1 MTVYKHAPIK
11 TLSKKEKKF
20 RSKPWLT
27 RGIITSIRTKNNMFK
42 LAIRNKSKSFSDSF
56 KKYRNLLTRLKDLS
70 KKLYFKDSVKRASG
84 NSKQLWRTV
93 NNIITTKSPKHK
105 SIDCVE
111 DNEGKFISDPIEISN
126 TLNNNFISIA
136 DNLLSQNNGNSNIEH
151 SSYNNS
157 QYSSCKHINSFFLSP
172 IKVEDIK
179 NYIDSMNKNKS
190 SRSDIPNIQFIKLSV
205 DIIAPVIS
213 NIFNHCIL
221 KGVFPESLK
230 IAEVIPIF
238 KSGSKSD
245 INNYRPISLLSPF
258 SKIFENHIYNQ
269 LNYFIKE
276 NNIFHKLQYGFRE
289 DSSTEL
295 AVSQI
300 VDDIIET
307 IDNKLIN
314 CSIFLDLAKAF
325 NTINHNIL
333 LKKLE
338 NYGIRGIP
346 LSLIKSF
353 LENRSQWTSVGT
365 VKSDLKLINVGVPQ
379 GSSLGPLLFLFYIN
393 DLPLSTKLKVRLFAD
408 DACLSYQH
416 SDATSLNNIINQEL
430 NKVSHWLH
438 LNKLFINYSKSSYLI
453 FNRTKLHHKFHITID
468 NKELQ
473 HNTSTKYLG
482 VIIDDKLNWKP
493 HITQLTSKLS
503 RNCYA
508 LTKLK
513 AYVDEPTLKTVYYG
527 LIYPHIQYCISSYG
541 NTAASNLESI
551 IKLHKRVIRNI
562 CDRPARSDTHQLFCH
577 LQMLKIKDIHKLQL
591 AKLMHK
597 YKDKYDIG
605 NNHSVKL
612 SDQHNYNTRLSSND
626 NYFMPRSRT
635 NLGLR
640 SFRYNGP
647 KLWQTVPLELKNLN
661 FPLF

>member
-1 MTVYKHAPIK
+1 
-11 TLSKKEKKF
+11 
-20 RSKPWLT
+20 
-27 RGIITSIRTKNNMFK
+27 
-42 LAIRNKSKSFSDSF
+42 
-56 KKYRNLLTRLKDLS
+56 
-70 KKLYFKDSVKRASG
+70 
-84 NSKQLWRTV
+84 
-93 NNIITTKSPKHK
+93 
-105 SIDCVE
+105 
-111 DNEGKFISDPIEISN
+111 
-126 TLNNNFISIA
+126 
-136 DNLLSQNNGNSNIEH
+136 
-151 SSYNNS
+151 
-157 QYSSCKHINSFFLSP
+157 
-172 IKVEDIK
+172 
-179 NYIDSMNKNKS
+179 MN
-190 SRSDIPNIQFIKLSV
+190 
-205 DIIAPVIS
+205 
-213 NIFNHCIL
+213 
-221 KGVFPESLK
+221 
-230 IAEVIPIF
+230 
-238 KSGSKSD
+238 
-245 INNYRPISLLSPF
+245 
-258 SKIFENHIYNQ
+258 
-269 LNYFIKE
+269 
-276 NNIFHKLQYGFRE
+276 
-289 DSSTEL
+289 
-295 AVSQI
+295 
-300 VDDIIET
+300 
-307 IDNKLIN
+307 
-314 CSIFLDLAKAF
+314 
-325 NTINHNIL
+325 
-333 LKKLE
+333 
-338 NYGIRGIP
+338 
-346 LSLIKSF
+346 KSF

-661 FPLF
+661 FPLLKKNLLDRYNNAAS